1 MEISL
6 KSLDRKL
13 GQLIELCDNL
23 RADNQALR
31 SRVAGLEAERTA
43 LTAKIDATR
52 HRLEVLADRLPAE

>member
-13 GQLIELCDNL
+13 GQLIELCDSL

-31 SRVAGLEAERTA
+31 GRVAGLEAERTA

-52 HRLEVLADRLPAE
+52 TRLEALADRLPAE